1 MKSTTSID
9 GIRLNELKAA
19 VRKADMLARPN
30 VIICNPKDEEKLK
43 NALDCMN
50 IFLICP
56 HEAVEEGKTY
66 IINRY
71 KLDEELAKSIM
82 SGAEGEII

>member
-19 VRKADMLARPN
+19 VHKADILARPY

-43 NALDCMN
+43 NALDDMN
-50 IFLICP
+50 VFLIRP
-56 HEAVEEGKTY
+56 FDAVEEGKTY
-66 IINRY
+66 VINRY
-71 KLDEELAKSIM
+71 KLEEELAKSV
-82 SGAEGEII
+82 GEEYR